1 MSTTEQT
8 GRLEMDSTESQPRI
22 EPAVLGLAP
31 QGGDPTPLPIGRAA
45 SGTRTKLRSVPPPIP
60 GRATTQ
66 TIPPPIPM
74 VAATQK
80 PAMQPDP
87 DGWAMPASGP
97 TYPSV
102 YHHEPAA
109 PDATVPTGAIEAAAQ
124 KPSPEWLAKIDS
136 VMTDA
141 PVDERVVNAHEKAV
155 TEARE
160 AEELAR
166 ANAAANAALP
176 KLPTAR
182 PGTSKLPPP
191 SRTASGTRPPIP
203 MPIAAKSV
211 PPVAAAAAA
220 MFTTKA
226 KAPSSEAPVIHTAP
240 LELMDLEP
248 VDHSDAQVIDPTPL
262 PAAEPSDH
270 NHDVLAKPAA
280 VIAKPA
286 AKKPTAHEQSGAN
299 PLVEAARRSFEAEQA
314 GDFDV
319 DWESNP
325 DMTSAHTTN
334 FELPTKR
341 KLPPR
346 AVLGLAVAAVFAT
359 VGYVATRSKHP
370 AKHAPTT
377 ATASQPAPTAAPA
390 QTPVAPAAQTPATP
404 AIAQTQPVAAP
415 VLAQKAAVASAQL
428 QIPVSSM
435 PPGAFVSLVDGEKAD
450 IVGQTPMTLTLDVST
465 PHDVALTMVGRET
478 QLVHVPAGGLNA
490 LAVTLP
496 LKEGAQPAVATAPAP
511 KASADH
517 ITAMVAPK
525 QETPAPRHRAS
536 TEHIASPAPRAESA
550 PAPKAITSAPAGAG
564 TLMISSKPP
573 CEIIV
578 DGKSTHLQTPQR
590 ALPLAPGGHT
600 IVLVNAQ
607 MHIRKTMAIDIVAK
621 KPTKVIQDFLK
632 H

>member
-31 QGGDPTPLPIGRAA
+31 QGGDPTPLPVARSAA
-45 SGTRTKLRSVPPPIP
+45 GTRTKLRSVPPPIP
-60 GRATTQ
+60 GRATTA
-66 TIPPPIPM
+66 TIPPPIPL
-74 VAATQK
+74 VAAAQK
-80 PAMQPDP
+80 PALQPDP
-87 DGWAMPASGP
+87 DGWAVPASGP

-109 PDATVPTGAIEAAAQ
+109 PDATVPTGAIEAAAE

-141 PVDERVVNAHEKAV
+141 PVEERVVNAHEKAV
-155 TEARE
+155 AEARE

-176 KLPTAR
+176 KLPAPR
-182 PGTSKLPPP
+182 PSNAKLPPP

-203 MPIAAKSV
+203 MAVKTV

-220 MFTTKA
+220 MFKA
-226 KAPSSEAPVIHTAP
+226 KAPSVEAPVINTAP

-262 PAAEPSDH
+262 PPAEPSDH

-280 VIAKPA
+280 VVAKPA
-286 AKKPTAHEQSGAN
+286 AKKPTAQKQPAVN
-299 PLVEAARRSFEAEQA
+299 PLVEAARKSFEAENA
-314 GDFDV
+314 GDFDI

-334 FELPTKR
+334 FELPVKS
-341 KLPPR
+341 KLPQR
-346 AVLGLAVAAVFAT
+346 AALGLLVAAVFAT
-359 VGYVATRSKHP
+359 GGYLATRSKHP
-370 AKHAPTT
+370 AKHAP
-377 ATASQPAPTAAPA
+377 ATASVTQPAPATTAAP
-390 QTPVAPAAQTPATP
+390 TPAFVIDTASTETPATP
-404 AIAQTQPVAAP
+404 AVAQTQPAAAP
-415 VLAQKAAVASAQL
+415 VVAQKATSAPAQL

-450 IVGQTPMTLTLDVST
+450 IVGQTPMTLTLDVSK

-496 LKEGAQPAVATAPAP
+496 LKEGAQPAVAAAP
-511 KASADH
+511 KPSDDH

-525 QETPAPRHRAS
+525 HETPAPRHKAQ
-536 TEHIASPAPRAESA
+536 TEHVAAPAPRVESA
-550 PAPKAITSAPAGAG
+550 PAPKAITSAPAGSG
-564 TLMISSKPP
+564 MLMISSKPP

-590 ALPLAPGGHT
+590 ALPLAAGGHT
-600 IVLVNAQ
+600 IMLVNAQ
-607 MHIRKTMAIDIVAK
+607 MHIRKTLAVDIVAK

-632 H
+632 